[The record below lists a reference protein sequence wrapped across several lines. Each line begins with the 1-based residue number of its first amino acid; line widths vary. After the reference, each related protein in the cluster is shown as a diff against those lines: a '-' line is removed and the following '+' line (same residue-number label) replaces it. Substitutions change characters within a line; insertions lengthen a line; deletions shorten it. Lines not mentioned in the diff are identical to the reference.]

1 MTRQAPAP
9 LVIGHRGARRLAVE
23 NTLESLRI
31 ALDLGADGVEFDV
44 QQTADGE
51 LVLFH
56 DDDLQRLAN
65 RPGAVTELPWSDLR
79 KMTLGDGQL
88 QTQRVAHL
96 DEVLELFEGRK
107 VHVNAELKVNGHDSS
122 GGLHLADAFVR
133 RMERVRGGD
142 WLISSFNE
150 APLAQVARA
159 QIARPLAA
167 LVDEKPPGDF
177 WSLTERIAERAWP
190 IASVNP
196 HVSLVNPERL
206 ALWRAQA
213 WQVWSWTVNT
223 PREWEYLCDEAVT
236 AIITDAPGDLLHFLL
251 RHGKR

>member
-1 MTRQAPAP
+1 MTP

-44 QQTADGE
+44 QLTADGE

-65 RPGAVTELPWSDLR
+65 RPDAVTALAWRDLR
-79 KMTLGDGQL
+79 AMTLGDGQL
-88 QTQRVAHL
+88 QTQRPAHL
-96 DEVLELFEGRK
+96 DEVLELLAGRN
-107 VHVNAELKVNGHDSS
+107 VHVNAELKVNAGDRS

-133 RMERVRGGD
+133 RLEQAPGGN
-142 WLISSFNE
+142 WLISSFQQ

-159 QIARPLAA
+159 QLGRPLAA
-167 LVDEKPPGDF
+167 LVDAQPPGDF
-177 WSLTERIAERAWP
+177 WPLALRPAELDWP
-190 IASVNP
+190 VTSVNP
-196 HVSLVNPERL
+196 HVALVNAERL
-206 ALWRAQA
+206 ALWRGQG
-213 WQVWSWTVNT
+213 WQVWTWTVNA
-223 PREWEYLCDEAVT
+223 PAQWEYLCDVAIS
-236 AIITDAPGDLLHFLL
+236 AIITDEPDVLLHFLR

>member
-1 MTRQAPAP
+1 MTP

-44 QQTADGE
+44 QLTADGE

-65 RPGAVTELPWSDLR
+65 RPDAVTALAWRDLR
-79 KMTLGDGQL
+79 AMAIGDGDL
-88 QTQRVAHL
+88 RTQRVTHF
-96 DEVLELFEGRK
+96 DEALELLTGRN
-107 VHVNAELKVNGHDSS
+107 VHVNAELKVNGNDRS
-122 GGLHLADAFVR
+122 GGLHLADAFAR
-133 RMERVRGGD
+133 QMEGVGD
-142 WLISSFNE
+142 GHWLISSFNK

-167 LVDEKPPGDF
+167 LVDDKPPGDF
-177 WSLTERIAERAWP
+177 WPLTERTAELDWP
-190 IASVNP
+190 VASINP
-196 HVSLVNPERL
+196 HVALVNAERL
-206 ALWRAQA
+206 TLWRAQA
-213 WQVWSWTVNT
+213 WQIWTWTVNT
-223 PREWEYLCDEAVT
+223 PRAWEYLCEQAVS
-236 AIITDAPGDLLHFLL
+236 AIITDDPDGLLHFLR